1 MDSRVAPGYEQVR
14 MRAVRISR
22 PGGYERL
29 EIVELDDPPCE
40 AGEVAIDVRAAG
52 VNYADSVIRMG
63 LYKSA
68 KQYVGWPIT
77 PGFEVAGVVSEVGAG
92 VSGLEIGQRVFGVTR
107 FGGYASRVVVPRDQI
122 VATPESLTDIQAA
135 TFPTVHL
142 TAWYALREL
151 GNLRAGKRVLVHS
164 AAGGVGGAAL
174 QIVRACGGTSV
185 GVVSGAH
192 KVGPARDLGATHV
205 VDKGATDLWSV
216 VDTAAPDGFD
226 IALDPNG
233 VETLMQ
239 SYRHLRPAGRLVIYG
254 FATMFQRGRARPNW
268 LKLIIGYYRTPRF
281 NPLRMTNSN
290 KSVMAFNL
298 SYLFDRKDVL
308 SEGLAEL
315 LRWLEAGQLV
325 PPPVAE
331 YALDDVASAQR
342 NMESGTTVGKLAL
355 VL

>member
-1 MDSRVAPGYEQVR
+1 

-22 PGGYERL
+22 PGGYDRL
-29 EIVELDDPPCE
+29 ELVELASPSCGT
-40 AGEVAIDVRAAG
+40 GELAIDVRAAG
-52 VNYADSVIRMG
+52 INYADAVIRMG

-68 KQYVGWPIT
+68 KDYVGWPIT

-92 VSGLEIGQRVFGVTR
+92 VSGFEVGQRVFGVTR
-107 FGGYASRVVVPRDQI
+107 FGGYATRVVVPHDQ
-122 VATPESLTDIQAA
+122 VVPTPAALTDVQAA

-151 GNLRAGKRVLVHS
+151 GNLRPGKQVLVHS

-185 GVVSGAH
+185 GVVRGAH
-192 KVGPARDLGATHV
+192 KVEPARSLGATHV
-205 VDKGATDLWSV
+205 IDKGGCDLWPAV
-216 VDTAAPDGFD
+216 EAVAPDGFD

-254 FATMFQRGRARPNW
+254 FATMFERGRGRPNW
-268 LKLIIGYYRTPRF
+268 LKLIVGYYRTPRF

-308 SEGLAEL
+308 VEAMTEL
-315 LRWLEAGQLV
+315 MRWLEEGKLV
-325 PPPVAE
+325 PPPVTE
-331 YALDDVASAQR
+331 YALDDVADAQR
-342 NMESGTTVGKLAL
+342 DLESGTTVGKLAL
-355 VL
+355 VP